1 MTRLKAILTVV
12 LFCLCLVSL
21 EAEDERI
28 SVDAKINGV
37 PVRFAFD
44 TGASVA
50 FMLYSR
56 TAEKLGLKVKSP
68 PAYVQIGP
76 GQTRIGWTEPQKVD
90 LGVTNI
96 ETTFAVVEIP
106 AYLKATEGGFLGWP
120 AVSNDVFSL
129 DCVAHTISPLTNTRR
144 KFGGRVKCRIQTNSD
159 LTLELPGKN
168 PRKEIIALDTG
179 SIYGLKLNPDEWH
192 KWKAIHPNQPRTIEA
207 YFTPGAGLVVTE
219 EAWADKI
226 SLGKLALTDVPV
238 MQADSSDMALHSSP
252 QSQFEATLGL
262 AALKRLDIVIDG
274 KRGLAYLWPR
284 DAPPVPYEYNHLG
297 AVFVPQ
303 NLKSD
308 DLVAHVA
315 DSSPAV
321 EAGIRNGDILL
332 KIGELDCTEWR
343 TNPEILPLS
352 RFFESQAGT
361 KLELTLKR
369 GNDIFKTTA
378 TLRNILPPDPAAK
391 SN

>member
-1 MTRLKAILTVV
+1 LS
-12 LFCLCLVSL
+12 CLCLASL
-21 EAEDERI
+21 GAEDERI
-28 SVDAKINGV
+28 FVDAKINGS

-44 TGASVA
+44 TGAGVS
-50 FMLYSR
+50 FELYSR
-56 TAEKLGLKVKSP
+56 TAEKLGLKVTSP
-68 PAYVQIGP
+68 PADAQIGP

-90 LGVTNI
+90 LGFTNI
-96 ETTFAVVEIP
+96 ETAFAVVEIP
-106 AYLKATEGGFLGWP
+106 AYLKTSEGGMVGWP
-120 AVSNDVFSL
+120 AVRNDVFSL
-129 DCVAHTISPLTNTRR
+129 DCVTHTVGPLTNALRNLR
-144 KFGGRVKCRIQTNSD
+144 GWVKCLIQTNEV
-159 LTLELPGKN
+159 LTLELPAKN
-168 PRKEIIALDTG
+168 PQKEIIALDSGT
-179 SIYGLKLNPDEWH
+179 IYGVKLNPEEWR
-192 KWKAIHPNQPRTIEA
+192 KWKAIHANQPMTMEA
-207 YFTPGAGLVVTE
+207 YFTPGAGLVVSE
-219 EAWADKI
+219 ETWADKI

-238 MQADSSDMALHSSP
+238 MQADSSDIALHSSA

-274 KRGLAYLWPR
+274 KHGLAFLRPK
-284 DAPPVPYEYNHLG
+284 DNSPMPYEYNHLG

-308 DLVAHVA
+308 DLVAHVT
-315 DSSPAV
+315 DSSPAT

-343 TNPEILPLS
+343 TNPEVLPLS

-369 GNDIFKTTA
+369 GGKIFKVTA
-378 TLRNILPPDPAAK
+378 TLRNILPPDSATN